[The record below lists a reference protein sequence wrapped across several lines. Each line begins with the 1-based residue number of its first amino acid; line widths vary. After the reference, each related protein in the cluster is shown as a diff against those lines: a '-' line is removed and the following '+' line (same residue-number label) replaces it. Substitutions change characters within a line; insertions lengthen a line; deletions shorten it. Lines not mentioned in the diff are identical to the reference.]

1 MRWARSNVEPVA
13 ILERTAYHHD
23 DAGQNARTIIQQ
35 FRYEAERLQAQ
46 AEQEAARAISKEATS
61 HTKRWI
67 ASVKAGANIDVAHL
81 LHDDDLVDLLSIRSE
96 QFNSLIK
103 NLSQD
108 VLNRVERETLG
119 SIFEGRSNADISK
132 SLQEID
138 GIGRNRARLI
148 ARDQASKLNGAMNE
162 FRQRQAGVES
172 YKWSTILDGRERPS
186 HHARNGK
193 IFSWDKPPPDGA
205 PGYPINCRCR
215 ALAIIPDDDTGEP
228 SPASQQEIESDVDFA
243 TVESLIERVG
253 LTPSKNVMSWT
264 AEEIADRTSDLSKV
278 LEAVQALKVQSGFD
292 VAGAEKLTK
301 AVFGFLPD
309 EKTLLNLVGSRVG
322 SLFSTRRSILFQ
334 AVNSRLNMISELLT
348 QARATAGRGVA
359 AEAVAAS
366 EAKIIRQ
373 AEIPLNGLDKANGK
387 QVADWYKTT
396 AKLGDADKS
405 ALYRYS
411 TGMYS
416 QINGALRTDVP
427 DWLKPI
433 VKDIDAALDKGTVP
447 DGTLLYRGVKSV
459 RGFDRVDDAF
469 KVGGT
474 FSDASYLST
483 STDFNEAAGFISG
496 ADDRILLVID
506 AAGKKALPIG
516 SVSGFEFENEVLLAR
531 GTKFRVV
538 AEGRYVRKRA
548 GQNLNVRIVKLVAI

>member
-1 MRWARSNVEPVA
+1 MKRHGLKRRLATASAA
-13 ILERTAYHHD
+13 IT
-23 DAGQNARTIIQQ
+23 
-35 FRYEAERLQAQ
+35 
-46 AEQEAARAISKEATS
+46 KEGAS

-67 ASVKAGANIDVAHL
+67 ASVKAGANVDVSNL
-81 LHDDDLVDLLSIRSE
+81 LRDDDLVDLLSIRSE
-96 QFNSLIK
+96 QFNSLIT

-108 VLNRVERETLG
+108 VLNRIERETLG
-119 SIFEGRSNADISK
+119 AIFEGRSNADIAK
-132 SLQEID
+132 SLQEVA

-148 ARDQASKLNGAMNE
+148 ARDQASKLNAAMNQ
-162 FRQRQAGVES
+162 FRQEQAGVTS
-172 YKWSTILDGRERPS
+172 YKWSTILDGRERPA

-193 IFSWDKPPPDGA
+193 IFRWDKPPYDGP
-205 PGYPINCRCR
+205 PGVPVACRCR
-215 ALAIIPDDDTGEP
+215 ALAIIPDDETGEP
-228 SPASQQEIESDVDFA
+228 TPASEQEIEPDVDFA

-253 LTPSKNVMSWT
+253 LTPSKNVMSWS

-278 LEAVQALKVQSGFD
+278 LEAVQALKVQSAFD

-309 EKTLLNLVGSRVG
+309 EKTLANLVGSRVG

-348 QARATAGRGVA
+348 QARASAGRSVA
-359 AEAVAAS
+359 TEAVAAS
-366 EAKIIRQ
+366 EAKVIKQ

-396 AKLGDADKS
+396 AKLGDVDKS

-411 TGMYS
+411 TGMYD
-416 QINGALRTDVP
+416 QINRALRTEVP

-447 DGTLLYRGVKSV
+447 DGSLLYRGVKSV
-459 RGFDRVDDAF
+459 MGFNRVDDAF

-483 STDFNEAAGFISG
+483 STDFNEAAAFVSG
-496 ADDRILLVID
+496 ADDRVLLVID

-516 SVSGFEFENEVLLAR
+516 SVSGFEYENEVLLAR
-531 GTKFRVV
+531 GMEFRVV
-538 AEGRYVRKRA
+538 AEGRYVRKKA